1 MLRARGVM
9 IIIIEEAEAELIAVF
24 RDDEAHAATA
34 KSSVTRCLEAVTPSD
49 TETESDSGDE
59 DAETR
64 KLREAQFPVKF
75 QSRES

>member
-1 MLRARGVM
+1 M
-9 IIIIEEAEAELIAVF
+9 IIIRSLIIIEEAEAELILIAVF

-34 KSSVTRCLEAVTPSD
+34 KSSVARCLEAVMPSD

-64 KLREAQFPVKF
+64 KLREAQFPVKRK
-75 QSRES
+75 SI